1 MSDLAQIFKNNVL
14 NKAETLKNW
23 AQFDN
28 FLQHTKIWAVYEK
41 RKGLLEWILNING
54 ITCLY
59 DLNSKYSDVAKLFV
73 AESLFMQINS
83 MFFIY
88 EIRTNGF
95 RKRHYCKKR
104 NFNHLPLYLGA
115 LDMNRLTTLL
125 FETIYRCNVSR
136 ETPLIFRVVGLLSK
150 NLQFLKFEFL
160 DNPQQKNYSM
170 TFLTSRIIPLLIDFD
185 ISYAF
190 ENI

>member
-1 MSDLAQIFKNNVL
+1 MFSFRKKNHM
-14 NKAETLKNW
+14 KNW
-23 AQFDN
+23 SAIRI
-28 FLQHTKIWAVYEK
+28 LHV
-41 RKGLLEWILNING
+41 LNING

-59 DLNSKYSDVAKLFV
+59 DLNSKYSNVAKLFV

-83 MFFIY
+83 MFFMY
-88 EIRTNGF
+88 EIRTNDF

-136 ETPLIFRVVGLLSK
+136 ETPLIFRVIVGLL
-150 NLQFLKFEFL
+150 LKFYNSLKYEFL
-160 DNPQQKNYSM
+160 DIFDNPQQ
-170 TFLTSRIIPLLIDFD
+170 RIIPWHFYLPRIIPSFIDKILVMLLRILKIF
-185 ISYAF
+185 
-190 ENI
+190 